1 VGVLRGSL
9 LRPYALRRAHR
20 CGLLVGYTA
29 SGYCALGVAGCIISN
44 FGKSELATVASLKQ
58 WECYKCQNM
67 HSGQVPIV
75 STLPPNSPIT
85 PLSRDDDDDDN
96 DAPIELVHPSLP
108 DHMALDSR
116 AVETSPAAAGRTA
129 AKEAAPGRATPEKC
143 PETSTTAADATK
155 ALGKQAPSERVL

>member
-1 VGVLRGSL
+1 MGVLRGSL

-29 SGYCALGVAGCIISN
+29 SGYCGLGVAGCIISN
-44 FGKSELATVASLKQ
+44 FGKSGLATVATLKE

-75 STLPPNSPIT
+75 SALPPNSPIT

-129 AKEAAPGRATPEKC
+129 AKEAAPGRATPEIC
-143 PETSTTAADATK
+143 PESSTAAADATK
-155 ALGKQAPSERVL
+155 APGKQAPTERVL